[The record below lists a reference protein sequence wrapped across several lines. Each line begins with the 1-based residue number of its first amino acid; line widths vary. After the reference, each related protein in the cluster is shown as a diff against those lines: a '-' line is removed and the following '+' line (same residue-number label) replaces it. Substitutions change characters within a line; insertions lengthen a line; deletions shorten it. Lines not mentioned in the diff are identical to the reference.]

1 MISTQVLLQWCDT
14 KNILYILEVTSTEC
28 VFFTCKNW
36 SSIKSFQIKI
46 SRSSLLHI
54 VVWSLRFCYI
64 SLFWMWGTWASCT
77 ILSNKNAQIEKVTNI
92 TSEKHTLL
100 DLFAAMGF
108 DDRTFFSWWNR
119 RTYLL
124 HLVSDLIFNIPTIY
138 TQVTHCLKAVKIT
151 KNSVTF
157 DPFNKVLTPSIL
169 IKIIHVLFKC
179 VPWFSSIKVMYY
191 IKVCVDYEQF
201 HSCFF

>member
-1 MISTQVLLQWCDT
+1 
-14 KNILYILEVTSTEC
+14 
-28 VFFTCKNW
+28 
-36 SSIKSFQIKI
+36 
-46 SRSSLLHI
+46 LHI

-64 SLFWMWGTWASCT
+64 PFLWMWGTWSSCS

-92 TSEKHTLL
+92 TLEKHTLL

-124 HLVSDLIFNIPTIY
+124 HLVSDLTFNISTIY

-157 DPFNKVLTPSIL
+157 DPFNKVLTHSIL
-169 IKIIHVLFKC
+169 IKIIHIWFKC
-179 VPWFSSIKVMYY
+179 VAWFISIKLMYY
-191 IKVCVDYEQF
+191 MKIWVDYEQYRN
-201 HSCFF
+201 CFFRYDPPKKGT